1 MAFVFAR
8 SLRFS
13 VAILLSQ
20 SNHSL
25 TVLSL
30 SGAMGDHDT
39 PAILH
44 RPGQIRS
51 GYTKALTHQER
62 CHRGHPEYSHMLAA
76 SIASV
81 MDPI

>member
-62 CHRGHPEYSHMLAA
+62 CHRGHP
-76 SIASV
+76 
-81 MDPI
+81 